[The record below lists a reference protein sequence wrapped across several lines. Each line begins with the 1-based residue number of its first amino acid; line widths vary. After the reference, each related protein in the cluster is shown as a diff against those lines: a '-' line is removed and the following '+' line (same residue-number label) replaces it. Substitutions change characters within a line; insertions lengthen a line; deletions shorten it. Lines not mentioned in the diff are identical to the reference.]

1 VLLEGVEKAS
11 AYEVIWGQW
20 RVVMASHQNFSA
32 TDSALGYLYQFRLA
46 LWSSLQ
52 KCRKNKSFSVY
63 LETLDDVVFES
74 NDFSVEL
81 LQLKHHR
88 NHAENLSDSSSD
100 LWKSFRVWIEGRT
113 NNSIPGDAQ
122 LYLITTSK
130 ISAKSLASYLT
141 LEDRNEAEALK
152 KLQKIASTSTTKK
165 NEISYKLFKNLS
177 SHEQAT
183 LLRSITILSEMPNI
197 KEVDRFLRDEV
208 RFVVKRNYLESFLT
222 RLEGWWYRRVIN
234 QLTSPEKSPI
244 FSDEIESKLDELREQ
259 FKNESLTI
267 DEDIFDAEIESALY
281 DSLVFV
287 QQVKL
292 AGIGKQRIFF
302 AIRDYYRAF
311 QQRSRW
317 IREELI
323 LMGDLHKYERRLQEA
338 WEYEFARIADEI
350 GDEVS
355 EQIKKEAAQRIYNWM
370 EDCDYPIRPQITE
383 PSIKRGSFHIL
394 ADRLR
399 VGWHPEFRQRL
410 QKILELQG
418 VL

>member
-165 NEISYKLFKNLS
+165 
-177 SHEQAT
+177 
-183 LLRSITILSEMPNI
+183 M
-197 KEVDRFLRDEV
+197 RFLTNYSRISLATSKQLCLDLLQFFLRCLISKKLTDFCV
-208 RFVVKRNYLESFLT
+208 MKFVLL
-222 RLEGWWYRRVIN
+222 
-234 QLTSPEKSPI
+234 
-244 FSDEIESKLDELREQ
+244 
-259 FKNESLTI
+259 
-267 DEDIFDAEIESALY
+267 
-281 DSLVFV
+281 
-287 QQVKL
+287 
-292 AGIGKQRIFF
+292 
-302 AIRDYYRAF
+302 
-311 QQRSRW
+311 
-317 IREELI
+317 
-323 LMGDLHKYERRLQEA
+323 
-338 WEYEFARIADEI
+338 
-350 GDEVS
+350 
-355 EQIKKEAAQRIYNWM
+355 
-370 EDCDYPIRPQITE
+370 
-383 PSIKRGSFHIL
+383 
-394 ADRLR
+394 
-399 VGWHPEFRQRL
+399 
-410 QKILELQG
+410 
-418 VL
+418 